1 MKRIFYLILIIVVPL
16 ISKGQGSTCAV
27 ADPFCSGS
35 GAIFPN
41 TSSGATAQTG
51 PNYGCLSSQPN
62 PAWYYMQIGISG
74 PITLTISQTASAT
87 GNGIDVDFIIWGP
100 YPSLTNVCSNL
111 NAGNIVDCS
120 YSTAAIETAII
131 PNAQVGEFYM
141 VLITNY
147 DGDPGTIDFSQTGG
161 TGATDCSVLFP
172 CYAFAGNDTAICI
185 GQSIT
190 LGEVPAATGNGNISY
205 SWTPSQGLN
214 DSLLSNPTA
223 TPTQSTTYFL
233 TMVDDST
240 CTATD
245 SVVVTVYNPIANAG
259 VDDTLTCLNPNINLD
274 GSASTSGLYNWTSIG
289 GSVIS
294 GGTTTSPLV
303 GQTGIYILEVN
314 EFGCLDTDT
323 VEVFQDTTLPIVDA
337 GTDTIIT
344 CLVDTIQLNGF
355 VSGNNLVYYWTGS
368 SIISGDSTLTPII
381 NGVGTYVLTA
391 IDTVNNCQMSNT
403 INVLDGTNLPIVTAG
418 SNADI
423 TCLVTTLNLN
433 GTGSATGTN
442 ITYEWTT
449 LDGNVLTGSDSIIA
463 STSTAGTY
471 TLTVFNSSNGCSAS
485 DDVVISL
492 NNTLPIASAGGDT
505 TLNCSTIGT
514 GVPIDGTASEA
525 GFNITYLWSTPDGNI
540 VVGGSNNYAL
550 VNAAGTY
557 IITVTNTVNGCIAT
571 DTMLVSLDADIPVVD
586 AGNDTS
592 FTCLITSIQLNGFAS
607 GTNIYYYW
615 TGSSIVSGD
624 STLTPVINGPG
635 TYVLTVI
642 DTVSNCQNSN
652 SIVVTNN
659 FDLPIVTASSDST
672 LTCLVTTLNLDGT
685 GSATGADITYEWT
698 TLDGI
703 IASGLDSIIATTSS
717 QGTYT
722 LTVFNSTNGCSAS
735 EDIVISLNN
744 TLPITNAGLDATLNC
759 LTASVVLDGSGSQSG
774 MNYLWTTPDG
784 NIVAGS
790 TSIAAFVNAPGT
802 YTLTVTNTTNGCVNS
817 DDVVVLIDTIRPIA
831 NAGIDMIR
839 NCYNPT
845 VNLDGTGSSSGAN
858 ITYFWIGSSITNGNT
873 TTPTI
878 SGTGNYTLT
887 VTNTTNGCSST
898 DIAVVD
904 SNFTQPGA
912 DAGVLDTLCSGKDMV
927 LTGTTTNGDVYV
939 WITTNGSIVSGESTL
954 TPTIDAG
961 GTYTLITTN
970 TTSGCSDT
978 SNVFIQETFVSA
990 IISADPTTGQ
1000 MPLTVNF
1007 MNAGFADSSYWDF
1020 ANGQTFGDTNN
1031 LSIPSPIIY
1040 ETQGTY
1046 IVTLTS
1052 TNGQC
1057 TATAQILIEVIG
1069 TSFLTVP
1076 NVFTPNG
1083 DGKNDVF
1090 EFISK
1095 NITELNCVI
1104 FNRWGKQVAELTADD
1119 QTWDGENGSDGTYFY
1134 VLKAKGMDD
1143 VDYNLKGTI
1152 TLIR

>member
-74 PITLTISQTASAT
+74 PITLTISQTSTAT

-190 LGEVPAATGNGNISY
+190 LGEVPAATGNGDISY

-233 TMVDDST
+233 TIVDDST

-245 SVVVTVYNPIANAG
+245 SIVVTVYNPIANAG
-259 VDDTLTCLNPNINLD
+259 TDDTLTCLNPNINLD

-289 GSVIS
+289 GGIIS

-355 VSGNNLVYYWTGS
+355 VSGNNLVYYWTGP

-381 NGVGTYVLTA
+381 NGVGTYDLTA
-391 IDTVNNCQMSNT
+391 IDTVNNCQMSST

-418 SNADI
+418 SNASI

-449 LDGNVLTGSDSIIA
+449 LDGNILTGSDSIIA
-463 STSTAGTY
+463 TTSSAGTY

-557 IITVTNTVNGCIAT
+557 IITVTNTANGCVAT
-571 DTMLVSLDADIPVVD
+571 DTMEVSLDADIPVVD
-586 AGNDTS
+586 AGTDTS
-592 FTCLITSIQLNGFAS
+592 LTCLANIIQLNGSAT
-607 GTNIYYYW
+607 GNNIYYYW
-615 TGSSIVSGD
+615 TGPSIVSGD
-624 STLTPVINGPG
+624 STLTPTINGTG
-635 TYVLTVI
+635 TYVLTVV
-642 DTVSNCQNSN
+642 DTVNNCQNSN
-652 SIVVTNN
+652 SVVVTDN
-659 FDLPIVTASSDST
+659 FDLPTAIAGVDST

-685 GSATGADITYEWT
+685 GSATGSDFTYQWT
-698 TLDGI
+698 TLNGNI
-703 IASGLDSIIATTSS
+703 LTGSDSIIATTSS
-717 QGTYT
+717 AGTYL
-722 LTVFNSTNGCSAS
+722 LTVFNTLNSCSAS
-735 EDIVISLNN
+735 DSVVISLNN
-744 TLPITNAGLDATLNC
+744 TLPIVDAGADLTINC
-759 LTASVVLDGSGSQSG
+759 SNLQVTIGGSSSQPEV
-774 MNYLWTTPDG
+774 NYLWTTPDG
-784 NIVAGS
+784 NIVSGD
-790 TSIAAFVNAPGT
+790 TTFIALVNAPGT
-802 YTLTVTNTTNGCVNS
+802 YTITVTNTTNGCVNT
-817 DDVVVLIDTIRPIA
+817 DDVVVFIDTIRPIA
-831 NAGIDMIR
+831 NAGSDMIR

-845 VNLDGTGSSSGAN
+845 VNLDGTSSSLGAN
-858 ITYFWIGSSITNGNT
+858 ITYLWSGSSITNGNT

-898 DIAVVD
+898 DVAVVD

-912 DAGVLDTLCSGKDMV
+912 NAGLDTLLCSGSQ
-927 LTGTTTNGDVYV
+927 LTLNGTTTTGDVYV
-939 WITTNGSIVSGESTL
+939 WTPQSNIVSGGSTL
-954 TPTIDAG
+954 TPTINAG
-961 GTYTLITTN
+961 GTYTLTTTN
-970 TTSGCSDT
+970 TISGCTDF
-978 SNVFIQETFVSA
+978 SNVVIQEILVSA

-1007 MNAGFADSSYWDF
+1007 MNMGIADSSYWDF

-1031 LSIPSPIIY
+1031 MSIPSPVIY

-1046 IVTLTS
+1046 VVTLTS
-1052 TNGQC
+1052 FNGQC
-1057 TATAQILIEVIG
+1057 TATTQITIEVIG
-1069 TSFLTVP
+1069 TSFLIVP

-1083 DGKNDVF
+1083 DDKNDVF
-1090 EFISK
+1090 EFISQ

-1104 FNRWGKQVAELTADD
+1104 FNRWGKQVAEITAPDKS
-1119 QTWDGENGSDGTYFY
+1119 WDGKNGSDGTYFY

-1143 VDYNLKGTI
+1143 VDYNLKGTV